1 MSSNLQKTEAL
12 SPRISEHILMAVTDP
27 VVVLDHDLRIVWANE
42 AGSAVHKLTFQD
54 IHKQHCY
61 QAFFNRSE
69 ACEDCP
75 VLESFKTGKACTREL
90 VDRISGDSW
99 WELHTWPIP
108 DENGGVACVVK
119 YARDITERKRAEAG
133 LAWEAEINKVIAGL
147 CSALVS
153 LASTEEISSLVLE
166 HALRL
171 TGSQCGYVGYM
182 DPNTGFLVCPS
193 VCGNLWQSRGSLD
206 TGLVFEEFY
215 GPWGWVL
222 QNRKSLL
229 TNRPEDYCENG
240 SPPSDAVQRLLSVPA
255 IMGHML
261 VGQVTVANARSDY
274 AERDLVLVERL
285 AAIYAIAIQ
294 RKQALEAVIRAKENW
309 EKTFDA
315 ISDMVMLL
323 DKEHRILLVNKAASK
338 FLKTTKERLVGQK
351 CYQLV
356 HGLNRPA
363 ENCSLL
369 QTSRTLMPYSREIAE
384 SRIGGTFICST
395 SPILDQAGSIVGY
408 TTALKD
414 ITESKHLEAQLLHA
428 EKMTAIG
435 TLAGGIA
442 HDFNNIL
449 QAISGYTQ
457 LLLMRKGGEDND
469 YPYLSQIDKSVQRAA
484 ELIQQLLLFSQ
495 KIESRLRPVD
505 LNHEVE
511 NIKRLLERMIPKMIA
526 IEARLKEGMRDIN
539 ADPVQLEQIIMNIA
553 INAKDAMPDGGK
565 LVFETDDV
573 ALDAE
578 YCKAHFSAKPGE
590 YVMLSIRD
598 TGIGME
604 KKTLERIFEPF
615 YTTKEPSKGTGLG
628 LAMVYGIVN
637 SHGGH
642 VTCQSEPGRGTTFR
656 IYFPALPVESS
667 DNWSQ
672 KMVSSE
678 THGGNEAI
686 LLVDDDENLLD
697 IGKNLLEQY
706 GYAVITA
713 ESGEEA
719 LDIFRSGKSRV
730 DLVVLDIGMPGMGG
744 HKCMKELIKLDPEVK
759 FIFASGY
766 SADSDLRDA
775 IELYSAFFIP
785 KPYRLMDMLKK
796 VREVLDS

>member
-1 MSSNLQKTEAL
+1 MSSNLQEIEAL
-12 SPRISEHILMAVTDP
+12 SPRISEHVLMAVTDP
-27 VVVLDHDLRIVWANE
+27 VFVLDHDLRIIWANE
-42 AGSAVHKLTFQD
+42 ARIAIHKLTFQD
-54 IHKQHCY
+54 ILRRHCY
-61 QAFFNRSE
+61 QVFCNQSE

-75 VLESFKTGKACTREL
+75 ALESFRTGKACTREFA
-90 VDRISGDSW
+90 DRVGTNSW
-99 WELHTWPIP
+99 WEIHTWPIL
-108 DENGGVACVVK
+108 DENQKVIYVVN
-119 YARDITERKRAEAG
+119 YARDITERKQAAAK
-133 LAWEAEINKVIAGL
+133 LAWEAETNKVIADL

-166 HALRL
+166 HAMRL
-171 TGSQCGYVGYM
+171 TGSQCGYVGYI

-193 VCGNLWQSRGSLD
+193 IYGNLWTGDNRDNGS
-206 TGLVFEEFY
+206 VFHEFH
-215 GPWGWVL
+215 GPWGWVVK
-222 QNRKSLL
+222 NRRSLL
-229 TNRPEDYCENG
+229 INKPEDYSKKG
-240 SPPSDAVQRLLSVPA
+240 APPADVIDRLLSVPA
-255 IMGHML
+255 MMGHML

-274 AERDLVLVERL
+274 LERDLVLIERL

-323 DKEHRILLVNKAASK
+323 DREHRILLVNRTVSN
-338 FLKTTKERLVGQK
+338 FLKTGKERLVGQK

-356 HGLNRPA
+356 HGLNRPV
-363 ENCSLL
+363 ENCCLL
-369 QTSRTLMPYSREIAE
+369 ETSRTLMPCSQEIVE

-395 SPILDQAGSIVGY
+395 SPILDQEGSVAGY

-414 ITESKHLEAQLLHA
+414 VTESKRLEAQLLHA

-457 LLLMRKGGEDND
+457 LLLMRKGGEDSD

-526 IEARLKEGMRDIN
+526 IEVHLKEELGDIN
-539 ADPVQLEQIIMNIA
+539 ADPVQLEQIIMNVA

-565 LVFETDDV
+565 LVFETDN
-573 ALDAE
+573 AILDAE
-578 YCKAHFSAKPGE
+578 YCKTHFGAKPGE

-598 TGIGME
+598 TGIGMD
-604 KKTLERIFEPF
+604 KKTFEHIFEPF
-615 YTTKEPSKGTGLG
+615 YTTKEPGKGTGLG

-642 VTCQSEPGRGTTFR
+642 ITCHSELDRGTIFR
-656 IYFPALPVESS
+656 IYFPALAVESS

-672 KMVSSE
+672 KMISSE
-678 THGGNEAI
+678 AHGGNETI

-706 GYAVITA
+706 GYSVITA
-713 ESGEEA
+713 ESGEQA
-719 LDIFRSGKSRV
+719 LDIFQSGNTRV

-775 IELYSAFFIP
+775 IELYSAFFIS
-785 KPYRLMDMLKK
+785 KPYRLIDMLKK